1 MVVYADTSF
10 LVALYGRDDNTP
22 EARRVA
28 TGRRRP
34 IVYTALHRHE
44 SRNAVRLALFRGQIT
59 ADEAVAVLHAMEGDI
74 QGGTLQA
81 APVLWD
87 EVFTRAEGLSAAHT
101 AGIGARAMDILHVAA
116 AMALGIKEFLT
127 FDVRQ
132 KALAAAAGLKVGP

>member
-1 MVVYADTSF
+1 
-10 LVALYGRDDNTP
+10 
-22 EARRVA
+22 
-28 TGRRRP
+28 
-34 IVYTALHRHE
+34 
-44 SRNAVRLALFRGQIT
+44 
-59 ADEAVAVLHAMEGDI
+59 MEGDI